1 MKTPLLLSA
10 PTRVL
15 RDAARAVKRKVGL
28 MIERVTAGTL
38 SDLLGLPGLVVTEY
52 AVETRAGGETYCTSS
67 VNPSMK

>member
-10 PTRVL
+10 PTRVI

-38 SDLLGLPGLVVTEY
+38 SALLGLPGLDF
-52 AVETRAGGETYCTSS
+52 
-67 VNPSMK
+67 